1 MALSD
6 NLLSKHRVVDVGGSV
21 FEHVDQGAVPL
32 ANGTKFNSPAQTTGV
47 DSENFLSYDGVNQY
61 SLLPRASIDAM
72 AVDWAFS
79 FRFKTTD
86 SFSTSQYPAGMTR
99 ATTSDSYAGTRG
111 SGTANVVQGMVRQ
124 DVGTITTSDTGSNVA
139 LYNGTERIVTLSH
152 DASAEELTIKELT
165 LGLST
170 VMSTTGI
177 GAVNI
182 TRLGLAAY
190 TRPSVSSF
198 TEIEISWVAQWDRVL
213 VAQDETDLAAAA
225 WPFVAAAGLNLDSIP
240 TDNRVTESRSVT
252 VSTPAVAPTTG
263 NTEIKLTDDSGQAAT
278 VDSVTGSDP
287 YVINYTF
294 SRTTAALFDS
304 TGYPIYVEVA
314 AENVI
319 SNVVPFLPVSTQRFI
334 DLDTP
339 VEVEGTYGV
348 IYAGA
353 TAATGDQRVHDIVT
367 TSESIPL
374 DADGAAYGAEQDFW
388 AIRSQPTAT
397 QTATFYLIQ
406 ANGTVGVEDTITF
419 EVDTTAPILSLP
431 TGTETGSSTATGT
444 VTTDEDNGTLYF
456 YASINASELLATIKS
471 LGNTQAVNATGLQN
485 VNFSGL
491 AGSTVYYAHYVHT
504 DDADNDSNVQSSTS
518 FTTDAAPIV
527 EGGIVSPIVSS
538 IVSNIVRPITS

>member
-21 FEHVDQGAVPL
+21 FEHVDQGVIPL

-61 SLLPRASIDAM
+61 SILPRAAIDAV
-72 AVDWAFS
+72 AVDWATS
-79 FRFKTTD
+79 FRYKTA
-86 SFSTSQYPAGMTR
+86 SGQSTSNFLAGLTR
-99 ATTSDSYAGTRG
+99 TSGSDSYAGIRG
-111 SGTANVVQGMVRQ
+111 SGSINTIQAILRENI
-124 DVGTITTSDTGSNVA
+124 GTIYSTDTTSDIGV
-139 LYNGTERIVTLSH
+139 YDGTERIITISH
-152 DASAEELTIKELT
+152 DSTAEELTVKELT
-165 LGLST
+165 LGLSA
-170 VMSTTGI
+170 VVSTTSAGVTNVDRM
-177 GAVNI
+177 G
-182 TRLGLAAY
+182 LGGY
-190 TRPSVSSF
+190 IRPSPSSF
-198 TEIEISWVAQWDRVL
+198 ADIEISWVAQWDRVL

-225 WPFVAAAGLNLDSIP
+225 WPFAAAAGLNLDSIP
-240 TDNRVTESRSVT
+240 SDNRVTESRSVT

-294 SRTTAALFDS
+294 PRATAALFDS

-314 AENVI
+314 AENVT
-319 SNVVPFLPVSTQRFI
+319 SNVVPFLPVTTQRFI

-339 VEVEGTYGV
+339 VEIAGTYGV

-388 AIRSQPTAT
+388 AIRSQPIAT

-419 EVDTTAPILSLP
+419 LIDTTAPILSLP

-456 YASINASELLATIKS
+456 YASINSSEVLATIKS
-471 LGNTQAVNATGLQN
+471 LGNTQTVNATGLQN

-518 FTTDAAPIV
+518 FTTEETPETDSGILRNILRSPLKDILRNPIK
-527 EGGIVSPIVSS
+527 
-538 IVSNIVRPITS
+538 

>member
-21 FEHVDQGAVPL
+21 FEHVDQGDVPL
-32 ANGTKFNSPAQTTGV
+32 ANGVKFNSPAQVTGV
-47 DSENFLSYDGVNQY
+47 DSENFLSYDGVDQY

-86 SFSTSQYPAGMTR
+86 SFSTSQYPAGMTNS
-99 ATTSDSYAGTRG
+99 ATSAYAGTRG
-111 SGTANVVQGMVRQ
+111 SGTANVVQGTVRNNSNAF
-124 DVGTITTSDTGSNVA
+124 TTGDTGSDVL
-139 LYNGTERIVTLSH
+139 LYNGTERIVTVSH
-152 DASAEELTIKELT
+152 DASAEELTVKELT
-165 LGLST
+165 LGLS
-170 VMSTTGI
+170 VVISTTSA
-177 GAVNI
+177 GATNI
-182 TRLGLAAY
+182 TRMGLGAY
-190 TRPSVSSF
+190 TRAGVSNF
-198 TEIEISWVAQWDRVL
+198 TDIEISWVAQWDRVL

-225 WPFVAAAGLNLDSIP
+225 WPFIAAAGLNLDSIP
-240 TDNRVTESRSVT
+240 SDNRVTESRSVT

-294 SRTTAALFDS
+294 PRTTAALFDS

-314 AENVI
+314 AENVT

-339 VEVEGTYGV
+339 VEIAGTYGV

-388 AIRSQPTAT
+388 AIRSQPATT

-406 ANGTVGVEDTITF
+406 ANGTVDVEDTITF
-419 EVDTTAPILSLP
+419 LVDTTAPILSLP
-431 TGTETGSSTATGT
+431 TGTETGSSTAAGT

-456 YASINASELLATIKS
+456 YASINSSEVLATIKS

-518 FTTDAAPIV
+518 FTTEEAPV
-527 EGGIVSPIVSS
+527 SESSGIVVSLTQDLTQ
-538 IVSNIVRPITS
+538 NLTGELT